1 MLASGVVE
9 IALGLALLLEGCDP
23 VAAERLAAFEA
34 RAAADP
40 GVQQCYRTSGG
51 PDFVLIVQVADM
63 PAYQALA
70 QRLFNGDAIGSDVV
84 GQTGWGLV
92 NAVTEYVDH
101 RKRARNQGNRLDN
114 AWFGEAANLK
124 DTVFKSVLEMAG

>member
-1 MLASGVVE
+1 
-9 IALGLALLLEGCDP
+9 
-23 VAAERLAAFEA
+23 
-34 RAAADP
+34 
-40 GVQQCYRTSGG
+40 
-51 PDFVLIVQVADM
+51 M
-63 PAYQALA
+63 PIM
-70 QRLFNGDAIGSDVV
+70 RLFNGDAIGSDVV